1 MASIY
6 ATTKGFNE
14 LWHKV
19 TQERE
24 TLDKYKKKIPPFII
38 DNNVALTYTLG
49 IEYYSEIL
57 AELNTI
63 KNEEMEDWVIDV
75 FPSLYAGIDSL
86 ISDMKSLLAN
96 YESELKKNK
105 VIPSEKTADRKPE
118 TPPATQQESNP
129 IMPPAVVP
137 TNTDTTPA
145 GSSSQPA
152 GNTNTQAGGSSQT
165 DTSTQQD
172 KATQK
177 ENKPAL
183 KEEGKPKNDLFTPT
197 NILLILLVVGGGIFF
212 MTRKGK

>member
-1 MASIY
+1 
-6 ATTKGFNE
+6 
-14 LWHKV
+14 
-19 TQERE
+19 
-24 TLDKYKKKIPPFII
+24 
-38 DNNVALTYTLG
+38 
-49 IEYYSEIL
+49 
-57 AELNTI
+57 
-63 KNEEMEDWVIDV
+63 MEDWVIDV
-75 FPSLYAGIDSL
+75 FPALYAGINSL

-105 VIPSEKTADRKPE
+105 VIPSEKPADRKPE

-145 GSSSQPA
+145 GSSSQSA
-152 GNTNTQAGGSSQT
+152 GNTNTQAGGSPQT

-177 ENKPAL
+177 ENKPAP

-197 NILLILLVVGGGIFF
+197 NILLMFLVVGGGFF
-212 MTRKGK
+212 LLTRKGK